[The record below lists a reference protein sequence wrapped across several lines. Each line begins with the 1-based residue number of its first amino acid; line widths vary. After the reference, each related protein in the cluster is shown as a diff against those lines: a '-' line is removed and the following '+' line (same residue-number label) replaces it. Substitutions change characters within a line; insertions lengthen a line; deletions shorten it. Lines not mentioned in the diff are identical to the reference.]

1 MSDEERKDWQ
11 NEMEDL
17 SFVNSGKPVHQA
29 PEGYFDELPD
39 HIIDRWQREQ
49 GTPQGTVISFWK
61 RIATA
66 AVITGICLGVT
77 WWTNQ
82 NSGLQED
89 NTITSG
95 EAYEYIMEHID
106 EFAPLIQQ
114 TQQLAEDKTSSP
126 ESTAIEQYLL
136 EELDGDDFEN
146 IF

>member
-1 MSDEERKDWQ
+1 MSDEEREEWQ
-11 NEMEDL
+11 KEMNDL
-17 SFVNSGKPVHQA
+17 SFVNSGKPGHQA
-29 PEGYFDELPD
+29 PQGYFETLPD
-39 HIIDRWQREQ
+39 QVMNRWYEEQ
-49 GTPQGTVISFWK
+49 ARPHPKAITLWK
-61 RIATA
+61 KIATA

-77 WWTNQ
+77 WWTNP
-82 NSGLQED
+82 NTGLQED

-136 EELDGDDFEN
+136 EELEGDDFEN